1 LRFVQKCGQHLDQ
14 HATLALISA
23 IREIPGII
31 ARKMPLTIRIVE
43 LLHTQPEIWM
53 PYKEMCLPNRILS
66 FLTMTSDEL
75 RDFLERPPISANPSE
90 IKFLEGGVNHDK
102 KVYAQCVQVM
112 GQLLSLVLPN
122 IDVDSEEIT
131 WAYTVMM
138 SRSIQTPEEVLRGG
152 GPGQLI
158 PLFDMM
164 NHAARPA
171 CDLAQHNVH
180 VKPGERARLAAQ
192 AADWQALS
200 SDVSDM
206 PWVCPQFCVAAVSQ
220 KLLPYNIIAL
230 KHFKIKTT

>member
-1 LRFVQKCGQHLDQ
+1 
-14 HATLALISA
+14 
-23 IREIPGII
+23 
-31 ARKMPLTIRIVE
+31 
-43 LLHTQPEIWM
+43 M

-90 IKFLEGGVNHDK
+90 IKFLEGGLNNTK

-131 WAYTVMM
+131 WAYTVVM

-164 NHAARPA
+164 NHAARPV
-171 CDLAQHNVH
+171 CDLAQPSFLA
-180 VKPGERARLAAQ
+180 KPGERARLAAQ
-192 AADWQALS
+192 AAPAQLRVVAAPGEPALLMRGERPLGRLDDCVIIQAPPLGLRAGEEARFEYHPTPFPDRLAKIRFALS
-200 SDVSDM
+200 YGF
-206 PWVCPQFCVAAVSQ
+206 CPS
-220 KLLPYNIIAL
+220 
-230 KHFKIKTT
+230 